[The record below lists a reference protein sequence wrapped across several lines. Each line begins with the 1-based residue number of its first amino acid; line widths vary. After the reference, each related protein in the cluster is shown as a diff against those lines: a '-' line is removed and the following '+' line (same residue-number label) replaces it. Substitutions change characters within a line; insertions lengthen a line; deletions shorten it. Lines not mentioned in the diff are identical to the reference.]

1 MKNNDIS
8 NDEMESLEDFFMF
21 NEDDNLYSP
30 NFDDEENQIFYEELI
45 NLHKMT
51 HEEAVSV
58 INSLQK

>member
-45 NLHKMT
+45 NCHKMT